1 MTTKTAAKP
10 ELGTFDGRDVIS
22 TSLSVTNAGDGLSAA
37 MTVEPVLLHH
47 GDVVIVVLE
56 CEVTKIGFVEIK
68 DTDVLNRVHTLRAG
82 TATIIDRDV
91 VAEALDAQA
100 LKIEKAKGIARLP
113 MGDDQTGDE

>member
-1 MTTKTAAKP
+1 MTATKTTD
-10 ELGTFDGRDVIS
+10 LGTFDGRDVIS
-22 TSLSVTNAGDGLSAA
+22 TSVAITNAGDGLSASLNIDPLV
-37 MTVEPVLLHH
+37 MHI
-47 GDVVIVVLE
+47 GDTGVIVLE
-56 CEVTKIGFVEIK
+56 YVVTKIGFLEIK

-113 MGDDQTGDE
+113 MGDDENE